1 MIANG
6 DFFFQVV
13 NMKWKTDEML
23 FFNTDFDVELNVQFK
38 EVNAF
43 HVHQYDRVSADHV
56 LTIRFPRSH
65 KWVLCL

>member
-1 MIANG
+1 
-6 DFFFQVV
+6 
-13 NMKWKTDEML
+13 ML
-23 FFNTDFDVELNVQFK
+23 FSNTDFDVELNVQFK

-65 KWVLCL
+65 KWVLCF